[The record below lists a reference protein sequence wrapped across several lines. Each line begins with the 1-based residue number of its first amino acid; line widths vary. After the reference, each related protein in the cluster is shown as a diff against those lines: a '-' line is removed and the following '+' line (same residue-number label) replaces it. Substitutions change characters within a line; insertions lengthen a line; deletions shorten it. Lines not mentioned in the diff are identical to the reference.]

1 MIEHFSS
8 GYYRTQMVGM
18 RLESGPAI
26 DRGLYDFIDTNI
38 YVGTN
43 VPILMR
49 VGLDDGAMFEPIPEG
64 AMPPDVLGLPQE
76 MCEEIGVD
84 PYGEKIDVFIMK
96 PDHAHLFHESRN
108 IGRNSESYYQ
118 LFDTNFTKGD
128 EDFFNIGGML

>member
-1 MIEHFSS
+1 
-8 GYYRTQMVGM
+8 MVGM
-18 RLESGPAI
+18 KLESGPAI

-64 AMPPDVLGLPQE
+64 AMPPDVLGLPQD

-84 PYGEKIDVFIMK
+84 PYGEKIDVFIMRVIINYLTRTSQRATK
-96 PDHAHLFHESRN
+96 TSSTSEGCSDGRRTETSRQSKLFCRTLS
-108 IGRNSESYYQ
+108 
-118 LFDTNFTKGD
+118 
-128 EDFFNIGGML
+128 